1 MKTQMTQIGIGLAA
15 LSALAVEGK
24 DFNREELNAML
35 DKLAASPEP
44 KSATLM
50 MATCYVRA
58 MPRPAG
64 FEYVC
69 KTCGNHTVYL
79 ENTRQMA
86 NVLAR
91 RRDEA
96 ASLRALGLDIALDE
110 TVLCQKC
117 KSAEELGLPTA
128 GTIVKRPDKGSEAEK
143 FAWHIGDKVRITE
156 AYDSGWCRVLPASS
170 NAWVSARYISEK
182 GNILGDGVRIRLAPS
197 LDATVLGSLYKA
209 HPPLKPL
216 PARPDDPVGW
226 VCVEW
231 PPEGRLCWGY
241 SVRSRFLGDLSYDEK
256 DFVSPC
262 RIDKLAWIINGKRV
276 VVNDD
281 DAKILKAFLTGE
293 KTIEDRFGGKTSL
306 KGELRRLRKLL
317 GPGESD
323 PLIGPV
329 DTVEDVKVEVDI

>member
-44 KSATLM
+44 KSATVM

-69 KTCGNHTVYL
+69 KKCGNHTVYL

-170 NAWVSARYISEK
+170 NAWVSAGYISEK
-182 GNILGDGVRIRLAPS
+182 GNILGDGVSIRLAPRS
-197 LDATVLGSLYKA
+197 DATVLGSLYRA
-209 HPPLKPL
+209 HPPLKRL
-216 PARPDDPVGW
+216 PARPGDPADW
-226 VCVEW
+226 VRVEW
-231 PPEGRLCWGY
+231 PPEDDHYLGY
-241 SVRSRFLGDLSYDEK
+241 SVKSRFLGDLSYDEK

-293 KTIEDRFGGKTSL
+293 KTIEDRFGRKTSL

-323 PLIGPV
+323 PLIGPF
-329 DTVEDVKVEVDI
+329 DAVEDVKVEVDI